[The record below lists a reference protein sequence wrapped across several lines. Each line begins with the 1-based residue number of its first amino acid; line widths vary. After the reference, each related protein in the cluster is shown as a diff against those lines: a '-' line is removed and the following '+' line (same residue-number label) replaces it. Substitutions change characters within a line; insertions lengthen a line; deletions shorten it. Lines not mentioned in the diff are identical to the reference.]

1 MSSESTRLEVSAEKA
16 GLRLDVFL
24 VENFPEYSRS
34 KLRVAITQGQVLV
47 DQKSAK
53 PSFRLNENQVV
64 DCKIEIEANPVPEP
78 EEIPLEIIH
87 DDDDF
92 VVINKPPRMVVH
104 PSKGHWS
111 GTLTAALAFRFQE
124 LSSCGGQQRPG
135 IVHRLDRDTSGVIV
149 VAKNDNAH
157 MNLAK
162 QFENRTVKKEY
173 FAVVSPLPDR
183 ERDWI
188 DEPIGVHPYQREKM
202 TIRANHPMSREA
214 KTFYEVIDRF
224 KPFPTSKPYGTLK
237 LFPKTGRTHQIRVH
251 LQHIGCPVVAD
262 KLYSGR
268 SQLIRQDLLPHD
280 NENLRQNPDNPSTCD
295 EVIIDRQ
302 ALHAHRL
309 QFNHPVTGEELE
321 FVAPIPEDIM
331 KLIDAVKPQA
341 N

>member
-1 MSSESTRLEVSAEKA
+1 MSSESTRLEVSAEQA

-53 PSFRLNENQVV
+53 PSFRLNEDQVV
-64 DCKIEIEANPVPEP
+64 DCKIEIESNPVPEP
-78 EEIPLEIIH
+78 EEIPLDIIH
-87 DDDDF
+87 DDNDF

-111 GTLTAALAFRFQE
+111 GTLTAALAFRFKN
-124 LSSCGGQQRPG
+124 LSSCGGKQRPG

-202 TIRANHPMSREA
+202 TIRANHPMSRDA
-214 KTFYEVIDRF
+214 KTFYEVIERF

-268 SQLIRQDLLPHD
+268 SQLTRQDLALHANNNSGQAPVD
-280 NENLRQNPDNPSTCD
+280 LSICD

-309 QFNHPVTGEELE
+309 QFSHPVTGDELD

-331 KLIDAVKPQA
+331 KLIDAVKTQT

>member
-1 MSSESTRLEVSAEKA
+1 MSSESIRLEVTEEKS

-34 KLRVAITQGQVLV
+34 KLRVAITEGQILV
-47 DQKSAK
+47 DQKTAK

-64 DCKIEIEANPVPEP
+64 DCKIEIVANPVPEP
-78 EEIPLEIIH
+78 EEIPLDILH
-87 DDDDF
+87 DDEDF

-111 GTLTAALAFRFQE
+111 GTLTAALSFRFQN

-135 IVHRLDRDTSGVIV
+135 IVHRLDRDTSGAIV

-173 FAVVSPLPDR
+173 FAVVSPTPDR

-202 TIRANHPMSREA
+202 TIRANHPMSRDA

-224 KPFPTSKPYGTLK
+224 KPYPTCKPFGTLK

-262 KLYSGR
+262 KLYSGK
-268 SQLIRQDLLPHD
+268 SQLTRRDVMS
-280 NENLRQNPDNPSTCD
+280 PDQLSHEIDGTEPLNRD
-295 EVIIDRQ
+295 EVLIDRQ

-309 QFNHPVTGEELE
+309 QFAHPKTAEQLQ
-321 FVAPIPEDIM
+321 FTAPIPADIA
-331 KLIDAVKPQA
+331 KLLDSIKQTKI
-341 N
+341 